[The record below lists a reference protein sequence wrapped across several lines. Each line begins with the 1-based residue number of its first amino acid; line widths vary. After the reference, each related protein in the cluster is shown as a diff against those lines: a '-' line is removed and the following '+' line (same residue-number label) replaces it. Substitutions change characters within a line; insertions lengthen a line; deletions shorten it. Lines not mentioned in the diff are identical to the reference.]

1 LSSLDTEVIMRR
13 FRTSIASLIV
23 AVVALAAGVAEAGR
37 TARTA
42 PPGQI
47 GIEVDVQLLLMVD
60 VSLSMDNTEQ
70 KLQRESYIAA
80 FRDALVLDAI
90 RFGPTGRIAV
100 SLVEWSG
107 DREQKVVVPWMLVDG
122 AATGDAF
129 ARALEAQATGRMT
142 RTSISSALMF
152 GARHMA
158 QSPYTGA
165 RRVID
170 MSGDGSN
177 NDGPSMS
184 LARAAIAEAG
194 IIVNGL
200 PLLIDRVANQTRPGE
215 IGLEEYY
222 EACVIAGTGS
232 FMIPVRS
239 MDGFRDALKT
249 KLILEIAGL
258 WPDPSDARVLP
269 ASGTA
274 RPDVAC
280 DGRYQF

>member
-1 LSSLDTEVIMRR
+1 MRR
-13 FRTSIASLIV
+13 FRASIASVIV

-42 PPGQI
+42 PPGQV
-47 GIEVDVQLLLMVD
+47 GVEVDVQLLLMID
-60 VSLSMDNTEQ
+60 VSLSMDGTEQ
-70 KLQRESYIAA
+70 KLQRDSYVAA
-80 FRDALVLDAI
+80 FRDPLVLDAI

-100 SLVEWSG
+100 ALVEWSG
-107 DREQKVVVPWMLVDG
+107 EREQRVVVPWTLVDG
-122 AATGDAF
+122 AASGDSF
-129 ARALEAQATGRMT
+129 ARALEAQPTSRMT

-152 GARHMA
+152 GARYMRDSA
-158 QSPYTGA
+158 YVGA

-184 LARAAIAEAG
+184 LARATIAQAG
-194 IIVNGL
+194 IVVNGL
-200 PLLIDRVANQTRPGE
+200 PLLIDRVAGQTRPGE
-215 IGLEEYY
+215 VGLEEYY
-222 EACVIAGTGS
+222 EACVLAGTGA

-269 ASGTA
+269 ASGPA
-274 RPDVAC
+274 QPEVFC